1 MSHIHYINGYANDAA
16 QIQEH
21 LERLS
26 AARLAKRK
34 REAAKSGHLRTFDS
48 EIEAYQDRE
57 DRQKPGQEPDQEQSE
72 DGDSNTRYA

>member
-16 QIQEH
+16 QIQDY

-26 AARLAKRK
+26 ASRLAKRK
-34 REAAKSGHLRTFDS
+34 REAGKSGHLRTFDS
-48 EIEAYQDRE
+48 EIEAYQDRD
-57 DRQKPGQEPDQEQSE
+57 DRRKPDHEQAE